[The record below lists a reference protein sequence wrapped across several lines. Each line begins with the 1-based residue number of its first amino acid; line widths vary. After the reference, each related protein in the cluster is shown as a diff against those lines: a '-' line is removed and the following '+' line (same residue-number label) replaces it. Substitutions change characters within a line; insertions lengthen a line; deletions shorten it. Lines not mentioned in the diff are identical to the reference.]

1 MKICFPVR
9 KQNGSEYTTLD
20 EMMGLIG
27 REPHGSWLA
36 GANCLW
42 HGGIHVSAVSAPG
55 SVLTP
60 DNVET
65 AVPLQCMAKGDVVA
79 WRLNKDYLTADYNGK
94 ELRYSTTFVL
104 VKSIC
109 KPDPEKENSWLE
121 FYSLYMGLAPL
132 SAFPKGKCFKA
143 KTTVAQRKA
152 DKFES
157 SASADGVSVVPTKS
171 GQIKKDQRIIVL
183 QEKQFRNG
191 DKTQPFGLAKKL
203 NRDGQ
208 AEGNTFWVTVMPEYM
223 EPDGEQYL
231 QMPVWMQKAV
241 AHGQF
246 DEVVKPPTTLGI
258 EAGDAIGFLGEDIAP
273 AGKSNVDSCHY
284 AHIEVI
290 STDPR
295 MSGFLNNPAQVTHG
309 KKYIQVLSGKS
320 LYQKTGEGKDSTF
333 KSMSCIVLKDGG
345 IILPREKCNPLE
357 DKDGKT
363 WFEISPH
370 SWITQADVKELH
382 QYDLKELGFTTLE
395 EDPSPDVSKSMSE
408 SWVKGAFD
416 WFSKQLGQD
425 RGIQQKQVST
435 FYNNLVKKI
444 DADGDGEITG
454 KELYNAVHH
463 PEMGVRDIAARLI
476 VKHDS
481 EWFGGSSHHR
491 WSIFFQNYDPLR
503 IAYAKKW
510 LDDMEWMSKVDA
522 FKSGAPVWHFHPV
535 AFMSALA
542 SEQDCAK
549 LIWGKV
555 VDQKLGAAK
564 GCKFRKKVVQIC
576 SELWGDDDK
585 YNYAN
590 TLMACIA
597 AETSRQ
603 FSASV
608 IRLAPLRDE
617 QGNIQLNRQ
626 GRPRQSYQP
635 VSKETIMADPS
646 IANRNAV
653 GLIQF
658 TAPAVRQI
666 NISHGLNITKQSLAL
681 MDELEQLDYV
691 KLYFTSNQSLLDRI
705 NGPDDIY
712 LYIFCPAGVGKTDDY
727 ELYSRQKDE
736 AERVNYYQANSSLDS
751 TEDGNSGN
759 NDGIIQRREL
769 LSRLHKLIDEG
780 KQYINDCPCNSVN
793 EPLSISREPSG
804 AQWVNRYPTSSDVN
818 DLVPAFASS
827 VQNFITAIQ
836 NAGGHVRVSATH
848 RPSERAYLMHYA
860 WRIAREGLASGQ
872 VPEKDGV
879 SIDWTHRGDSTAAIS
894 AARDMVAQY
903 GIVYRPSLTSR
914 HIERRAIDMT
924 ITGITGNSIVKAN
937 GNSIIVR
944 TNTEL
949 NAVGASYGVHKLI
962 SDPPHWS
969 DDGR

>member
-65 AVPLQCMAKGDVVA
+65 AVPLQCMAKGEVVA

-143 KTTVAQRKA
+143 KTSVAQYKA

-157 SASADGVSVVPTKS
+157 SASADGVSVAPTKS

-203 NRDGQ
+203 KDDGNVEEE
-208 AEGNTFWVTVMPEYM
+208 AFWVTLLPEHM

-408 SWVKGAFD
+408 SWVKGAFG

-535 AFMSALA
+535 MFMNALEDVFEDIITLEMIVAANLELDIVQCQVVLPYVNKYARSYKMTDKKEIAHFLSQIGHESGFKIVEEDLGRYSAKRMREIFGCKGGKKNYNSSTDSCSLG
-542 SEQDCAK
+542 QLRAK
-549 LIWGKV
+549 LWTQESHYAGNASNLGSYVYASRMGNGDEASGDGYTYRGRGMIQLTGKSAYQDFTRTHNKMNPSDSKDFVTNPELIITDIEYGVESAFAFWVKKTNSSGEHLKELAKHSTVSV
-555 VDQKLGAAK
+555 VTQIVNGGQNGYADRLK
-564 GCKFRKKVVQIC
+564 RYNKV
-576 SELWGDDDK
+576 
-585 YNYAN
+585 
-590 TLMACIA
+590 
-597 AETSRQ
+597 
-603 FSASV
+603 
-608 IRLAPLRDE
+608 APL
-617 QGNIQLNRQ
+617 L
-626 GRPRQSYQP
+626 
-635 VSKETIMADPS
+635 
-646 IANRNAV
+646 
-653 GLIQF
+653 
-658 TAPAVRQI
+658 
-666 NISHGLNITKQSLAL
+666 GLNI
-681 MDELEQLDYV
+681 ELE
-691 KLYFTSNQSLLDRI
+691 
-705 NGPDDIY
+705 
-712 LYIFCPAGVGKTDDY
+712 
-727 ELYSRQKDE
+727 
-736 AERVNYYQANSSLDS
+736 
-751 TEDGNSGN
+751 
-759 NDGIIQRREL
+759 
-769 LSRLHKLIDEG
+769 
-780 KQYINDCPCNSVN
+780 
-793 EPLSISREPSG
+793 
-804 AQWVNRYPTSSDVN
+804 
-818 DLVPAFASS
+818 
-827 VQNFITAIQ
+827 
-836 NAGGHVRVSATH
+836 
-848 RPSERAYLMHYA
+848 
-860 WRIAREGLASGQ
+860 
-872 VPEKDGV
+872 
-879 SIDWTHRGDSTAAIS
+879 
-894 AARDMVAQY
+894 
-903 GIVYRPSLTSR
+903 
-914 HIERRAIDMT
+914 
-924 ITGITGNSIVKAN
+924 
-937 GNSIIVR
+937 
-944 TNTEL
+944 
-949 NAVGASYGVHKLI
+949 
-962 SDPPHWS
+962 
-969 DDGR
+969 

>member
-55 SVLTP
+55 SILTP
-60 DNVET
+60 DNVEI
-65 AVPLQCMAKGDVVA
+65 AVPLQCMVQGDVVA

-94 ELRYSTTFVL
+94 ELHYSTTFVL

-109 KPDPEKENSWLE
+109 KPEPEKENSWLE

-143 KTTVAQRKA
+143 KTAVAQRKA

-157 SASADGVSVVPTKS
+157 SASSDGVSVAPTKS

-208 AEGNTFWVTVMPEYM
+208 AEGDTFWVTVMPEYM

-231 QMPVWMQKAV
+231 QMPMWMQKAV

-246 DEVVKPPTTLGI
+246 DEVVKSPITLGI

-273 AGKSNVDSCHY
+273 AGKSKVNSCHY

-295 MSGFLNNPAQVTHG
+295 MSGFLNNTAQVTRG
-309 KKYIQVLSGKS
+309 QKYIQVLSGKS
-320 LYQKTGEGKDSTF
+320 LYQKIGEGKNSTF
-333 KSMSCIVLKDGG
+333 KSMSCIILKDGG
-345 IILPREKCNPLE
+345 IILPRDKCNPLE

-363 WFEISPH
+363 WFEISSR
-370 SWITQADVKELH
+370 SWVAQSDVKELH

-535 AFMSALA
+535 MF
-542 SEQDCAK
+542 
-549 LIWGKV
+549 
-555 VDQKLGAAK
+555 LGALNNALELINVDAFLAVYENEHISFSPGTPHLSQGSK
-564 GCKFRKKVVQIC
+564 NNLRKLLKSTNDFYSKSTEYKPNLYRLSYMLATARHETYHFTTGEYF
-576 SELWGDDDK
+576 SEKPEVGSLSYFNK
-585 YNYAN
+585 YDPV
-590 TLMACIA
+590 L
-597 AETSRQ
+597 AET
-603 FSASV
+603 
-608 IRLAPLRDE
+608 
-617 QGNIQLNRQ
+617 
-626 GRPRQSYQP
+626 QSW
-635 VSKETIMADPS
+635 K
-646 IANRNAV
+646 N
-653 GLIQF
+653 
-658 TAPAVRQI
+658 
-666 NISHGLNITKQSLAL
+666 
-681 MDELEQLDYV
+681 
-691 KLYFTSNQSLLDRI
+691 
-705 NGPDDIY
+705 
-712 LYIFCPAGVGKTDDY
+712 
-727 ELYSRQKDE
+727 
-736 AERVNYYQANSSLDS
+736 
-751 TEDGNSGN
+751 
-759 NDGIIQRREL
+759 
-769 LSRLHKLIDEG
+769 
-780 KQYINDCPCNSVN
+780 
-793 EPLSISREPSG
+793 
-804 AQWVNRYPTSSDVN
+804 
-818 DLVPAFASS
+818 
-827 VQNFITAIQ
+827 
-836 NAGGHVRVSATH
+836 
-848 RPSERAYLMHYA
+848 
-860 WRIAREGLASGQ
+860 
-872 VPEKDGV
+872 
-879 SIDWTHRGDSTAAIS
+879 
-894 AARDMVAQY
+894 
-903 GIVYRPSLTSR
+903 
-914 HIERRAIDMT
+914 RAI
-924 ITGITGNSIVKAN
+924 AN
-937 GNSIIVR
+937 GNTHQGDGFKYRGRGCVHLTWKNNYQKAKEKYGTDFVNQPDLAGDFKYSVPIMVWGMEDGIFTGKKTSLYINGNVVDYESAR
-944 TNTEL
+944 KVINGNDQKAL
-949 NAVGASYGVHKLI
+949 IASYANKFQSILEKT
-962 SDPPHWS
+962 SSAPKEF
-969 DDGR
+969 